1 MIWWS
6 IVMNI
11 EHDDPWKACQ
21 GAVEGDF
28 LEMWWGTRER
38 IWETQNN
45 YKSEK
50 NDVEVIIMICEL
62 FFIHLQ
68 LPVYWQ
74 QEMLKRAGVYDQWW
88 SMKIDHTVPSC
99 NSCSISIFQ
108 KISCQPSS
116 MDHLGKPTPSKMD
129 EFSEKFRR
137 GGGGHFQSKNLYCR
151 FWTFIKGFF
160 RTIAKK
166 FNAILFSE
174 NSSDLVAWPLS

>member
-1 MIWWS
+1 
-6 IVMNI
+6 
-11 EHDDPWKACQ
+11 
-21 GAVEGDF
+21 
-28 LEMWWGTRER
+28 MWWGTRER

-129 EFSEKFRR
+129 EFSEKFQTAVDPPPSFSEN
-137 GGGGHFQSKNLYCR
+137 HVADFFPKVMTEVPFIMAKICNIN
-151 FWTFIKGFF
+151 FWIGKDPPSPF
-160 RTIAKK
+160 R
-166 FNAILFSE
+166 NFSE
-174 NSSDLVAWPLS
+174 NSSVLEG